1 MLLVSTFK
9 KHEKNGTNANNTYIP
24 TYCTYIVHTRGKIY
38 IILVNTVLKKKILII
53 KIMWVPPSA
62 DKKIKATIK

>member
-24 TYCTYIVHTRGKIY
+24 TYCTYIVHTRGKMY
-38 IILVNTVLKKKILII
+38 IILVNKVLKRKF
-53 KIMWVPPSA
+53 
-62 DKKIKATIK
+62 